1 MLFTSYLD
9 YFTKLILHIFHSDVH
24 SAYRVSLTHSN
35 CRHIFTFLFG
45 SRLIVVPYCTR
56 FCSPYGN
63 QGCHKKHNLRI
74 VDMSVI
80 IKIVDLNA
88 RVLSLFSSLPPQ
100 RSKKRAQIHYCGS
113 WICTWNYWHLDLS
126 RFRFYTN
133 LSLRI
138 VVKFHCKC
146 HTKPTY

>member
-1 MLFTSYLD
+1 MHLDIYYGLPRHTDDVIVSVIAFFTPLQKRRCTILFVYAVHELLRLF
-9 YFTKLILHIFHSDVH
+9 YELILYIFHSDVH
-24 SAYRVSLTHSN
+24 SAYRVSLTHLN

-45 SRLIVVPYCTR
+45 SRFIVVPYCTR

-74 VDMSVI
+74 VGMSVI

-100 RSKKRAQIHYCGS
+100 RRKKRAQIHYCGS
-113 WICTWNYWHLDLS
+113 
-126 RFRFYTN
+126 
-133 LSLRI
+133 
-138 VVKFHCKC
+138 
-146 HTKPTY
+146 